1 MKSMLRTTSEYARL
15 YAALSFLGILSLA
28 WSACC
33 VVLNP
38 LLPKRHGKALGRWVN
53 THSFRMYLGFL
64 QNLGV
69 ARFDLSE
76 LDLLRVGPPL
86 IIAPNHPSLLDAVM
100 IISRVPGVSCIMK
113 SAAVD
118 NAFLGAGARLAR
130 YIRNDSVH
138 GMVRRAIEDIQ
149 QGHSLLL
156 FPEGTRSSIRPIG
169 RFTRAAAVV
178 ARRAEVPIQTV
189 FIETDTAYLSKGSSI
204 FSKPPMPVTYRV
216 RLGRRFEVVSDEQE
230 FIDEL
235 ERYFVSELERS
246 PLVQSAN
253 DDSLLRPI
261 AGSRGH
267 GSGQEALPLTTE
279 DLTRHAQGTGVLVRI
294 ASSKSRSG
302 G

>member
-1 MKSMLRTTSEYARL
+1 MIRITIPLPSRLRDPIVRLIRRREDTAVRNSLSPCPSATPRGGWARSCAPTRFRTPPLSIARWCAVDIISLRVLPLCAFSKRHRALSRHRTINSHEVGPTVMKSMLRTTSEYARL

-149 QGHSLLL
+149 QGHS
-156 FPEGTRSSIRPIG
+156 
-169 RFTRAAAVV
+169 
-178 ARRAEVPIQTV
+178 
-189 FIETDTAYLSKGSSI
+189 
-204 FSKPPMPVTYRV
+204 
-216 RLGRRFEVVSDEQE
+216 
-230 FIDEL
+230 
-235 ERYFVSELERS
+235 
-246 PLVQSAN
+246 
-253 DDSLLRPI
+253 
-261 AGSRGH
+261 
-267 GSGQEALPLTTE
+267 
-279 DLTRHAQGTGVLVRI
+279 
-294 ASSKSRSG
+294 
-302 G
+302 